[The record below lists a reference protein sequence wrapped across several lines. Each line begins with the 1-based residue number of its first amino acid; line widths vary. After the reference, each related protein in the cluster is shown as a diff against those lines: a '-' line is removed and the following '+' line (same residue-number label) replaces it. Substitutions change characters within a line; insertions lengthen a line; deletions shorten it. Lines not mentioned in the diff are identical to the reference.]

1 MIGSRTTS
9 AVRSVADAD
18 PCTADETVPWAERI
32 GRLLESGEG
41 IVPVFQPIVSIR
53 DGSLVGYEAL
63 ARFPSPRVDRIR
75 AQMESDFGS
84 ERADKMLDSNGWGLG
99 PYLWFEAA
107 GSLDLRADLEILALR
122 CALASLHLIP
132 PGVYLS
138 VNASAET
145 VTDPRLSAELDRHDL
160 ARVVLEVTENDVV
173 SDYGPI
179 LAALGPLRRAGAG
192 LSIRCLRVAV
202 DDVGAG
208 TSMRHLAEL
217 GADVVKLDRSIVRHV
232 DTNEARQ
239 ALVMTFGLF
248 ARTTGASSVAE
259 GVETAEEAFILRQLG
274 IDCGQGYYFA
284 RPSPLPLGD
293 G

>member
-1 MIGSRTTS
+1 M
-9 AVRSVADAD
+9 
-18 PCTADETVPWAERI
+18 
-32 GRLLESGEG
+32 
-41 IVPVFQPIVSIR
+41 PVFQPIVAIR

-63 ARFPSPRVDRIR
+63 ARFPSPRADHVRSEVE
-75 AQMESDFGS
+75 ADFGP
-84 ERADKMLDSNGWGLG
+84 ERAASMLDSNGWGLG
-99 PYLWFEAA
+99 PHLWFEAA
-107 GSLDLRADLEILALR
+107 GLLRVRADLEILAVR
-122 CALASLHLIP
+122 SALASLHLIP
-132 PGVYLS
+132 AGAYLS

-145 VTDPRLSAELDRHDL
+145 VTDPRLLDELDRHDL
-160 ARVVLEVTENDVV
+160 ARLVLEVTENDIV
-173 SDYGPI
+173 SDYAPI

-284 RPSPLPLGD
+284 RPGPLPLGD